1 VGKTDE
7 EIKNLN
13 EFLQD
18 RQSENGNLQPD
29 DFNDSIGCKKYVN
42 ELIERKFYDDKKLD
56 DILKSKFNQ
65 DQFMIVKYNNYLKKY
80 GEKKE
85 LYKDS
90 IANKSE
96 ITKTLIQK

>member
-1 VGKTDE
+1 
-7 EIKNLN
+7 
-13 EFLQD
+13 
-18 RQSENGNLQPD
+18 
-29 DFNDSIGCKKYVN
+29 
-42 ELIERKFYDDKKLD
+42 
-56 DILKSKFNQ
+56 
-65 DQFMIVKYNNYLKKY
+65 MIVKYNNYLKKY